1 MQPDYT
7 LSSSTPR
14 RRAAAWFVILAGLI
28 LMAVGAA
35 TLAAATQTEAA
46 TLTTPGQAAGPLFQG
61 GADGAALFQAKCT
74 GCHSIGGGRLVGPDL
89 KDVTQRRSAEWLK
102 SFIANPS
109 AMIATDATAAALQ
122 KEYGVTMP
130 TLGLS
135 AAEIDALIAYLGNPG
150 NVAAGGAAAPAVGDP
165 AAGRGIYRGDKAL
178 TNGGPPCIACHS
190 VSGASALNGGGLG
203 PDLTHVAGRMGTAG
217 LTAALSTIAFPT
229 MLGPFGASPLTP
241 QEVADLVAFL
251 DQANTSQPESGLVA
265 PGSLSVSALMIFGLG
280 GAGMLLLFGLL
291 LFFWPRQRQ
300 SLASALRRQDPAR
313 ARKA

>member
-1 MQPDYT
+1 
-7 LSSSTPR
+7 
-14 RRAAAWFVILAGLI
+14 
-28 LMAVGAA
+28 LMAVGVA
-35 TLAAATQTEAA
+35 TLATATRSEAA
-46 TLTTPGQAAGPLFQG
+46 APPAPAQPAGPVFQG
-61 GADGAALFQAKCT
+61 GTDGAALFQAKCT

-89 KDVTQRRSAEWLK
+89 KDVAQRRTAAWLK
-102 SFIANPS
+102 SFIADPP
-109 AMIATDATAAALQ
+109 AMIATDATAQALQ

-130 TLGLS
+130 ALGLTP
-135 AAEIDALIAYLGNPG
+135 ADIDALVAYLSNPG

-178 TNGGPPCIACHS
+178 ANGGPACIACHS

-217 LTAALSTIAFPT
+217 LTSSLNAIAFPT
-229 MLGPFGASPLTP
+229 MLGPFGARPLTP

-251 DQANTSQPESGLVA
+251 EQANTGQPDSGGVA
-265 PGSLSVSALMIFGLG
+265 PGSLTVSALLIFGLG
-280 GAGMLLLFGLL
+280 GAGMLLLFGVL

-300 SLASALRRQDPAR
+300 SLASALRRQDPAG